1 MTKVVILGGG
11 VAGMSAAHEL
21 VERGFEV
28 VVLER
33 RELPGGKARSIP
45 VAEGGEG
52 RSGHELADTGV
63 ASIEHRLPGE
73 HGFRFFP
80 GFYKHVI
87 DTMRRIPSFDGRL
100 VADHLVPTTRV
111 GITQYEQPT
120 FQIPALFPRTPG
132 DAGTV
137 LRDILVAF
145 GPVTGLT
152 PDDLAFFGARI
163 WQILT
168 SCDARR
174 IGEYEKTDW
183 WDFVDAERRSAAYQ
197 KFLASGITRSLV
209 AAKARKA
216 STRTIGDVFVQ
227 LMLTIV
233 NPAAGSTDRVF
244 DGPTNLVWI
253 DPWLVELQARGVEY
267 RLGAEVEAILCDDE
281 RITGVAVRE
290 RGTPTVVTGD
300 HYVSALPLERMAPLV
315 NEGLIAIDPRLAN
328 LRTLTPNVDWM
339 NGIQYYL
346 HRDVPTAHGHVIH
359 IDSEWAL
366 TSVSQLQFWRSVA
379 PEQFGD
385 SNVRGILSVDI
396 SDWTAPGS
404 DGRTAMQCSRSE
416 VARET
421 WSQLKR
427 SVNVDEELL
436 RDEDLH
442 SWFLDPDI
450 DQDPD
455 RPGYLTNAE
464 PLLVNLVDTWP
475 LRPDAATAVP
485 NLFLASDYVRTHTDL
500 ATMEGANEA
509 ARRAVNAVLDSAGYD
524 GPRCEVWPLHETEL
538 LAPWRLHDAARYE
551 RGLPWDGSLL
561 QVAAHA
567 LGGASPLLDQVGPL
581 LELVEP
587 FVTLVADV
595 LDATDG
601 SIEDT
606 GEVRHVDPTVATGS
620 AYVPTPE
627 DVLLDIAD
635 LVPGSGDVVGPAGL
649 LQRAGWERDRLTDAL
664 EAHAEA
670 ASPAV
675 AAEATVPRSTPGSAA
690 VAPFDGPAG
699 FLERLDWYRELVAD
713 TLGSGIPAGEP
724 QKHLYAL
731 VNDFI
736 GRPGKALRPALCVAT
751 ARALGGRAEN
761 AFPAAAGI
769 EMLHNAFLV
778 HDDIEDG
785 SDSRRGVPTMHRRV
799 GVPIAVN
806 TGDAMNALAMRF
818 FRRSVEQLGPGAAIR
833 ILDEVDHML
842 VESLEGQATELGW
855 VRDNDLT
862 VGTEDYLLL
871 VLKKTAWYSFIHP
884 LRIGA
889 IVANPEDPHLDRFDR
904 LGYLLGLAFQI
915 TDDVLNLRGSA
926 SRYGKEIDGDL
937 WEGKRTIAITH
948 ALAHVNRVDRLWI
961 GNFLARPRERRLP
974 REVLQLHGILEG
986 AGSIEWARE
995 SAAAFARAA
1004 TREFDAGA
1012 FAGVPPG
1019 PDLDWLRS
1027 CVDFLVQRDA

>member
-1 MTKVVILGGG
+1 
-11 VAGMSAAHEL
+11 MSAAHEL
-21 VERGFEV
+21 IERGFEV
-28 VVLER
+28 VVIER

-45 VAEGGEG
+45 VAENGVDRG
-52 RSGHELADTGV
+52 GHELADTGV

-87 DTMRRIPSFDGRL
+87 DTMRRIPSFDGRK

-111 GITQYEQPT
+111 GITQYERPT
-120 FQIPALFPRTPG
+120 FTIPAMFPRTPG

-137 LRDILVAF
+137 LRDILLAF
-145 GPVTGLT
+145 GPITELT
-152 PDDLAFFGARI
+152 PEDLALFGARI

-168 SCDARR
+168 SCQARR
-174 IGEYEKTDW
+174 IGEYEKVGW
-183 WDFVDAERRSAAYQ
+183 WDFVGAEPRSAAYQ

-216 STRTIGDVFVQ
+216 SARTIGDIFVQ

-233 NPAAGSTDRVF
+233 NPAAGSTDRVL

-253 DPWLVELQARGVEY
+253 DPWLAYLTAHGVQY
-267 RLGAEVEAILCDDE
+267 RLGAEVEGILCDGE
-281 RITGVAVRE
+281 RATGVVVKE
-290 RGTPTVVTGD
+290 GGTSTVVTGD
-300 HYVSALPLERMAPLV
+300 HYVCALPVERMAPLLSDR
-315 NEGLIAIDPRLAN
+315 LIAIDPTLGNLSTLA
-328 LRTLTPNVDWM
+328 PNVDWM

-346 HRDVPTAHGHVIH
+346 RRDVPTAHGHVIH

-366 TSVSQLQFWRSVA
+366 TSVSQLQFWRSIA

-385 SNVRGILSVDI
+385 SDVRGILSIDI
-396 SDWTAPGS
+396 SDWDAPGS
-404 DGRTAMQCSRSE
+404 DGRAAMQCSRRE
-416 VARET
+416 VACET

-427 SVNVDEELL
+427 SINVDEELL
-436 RDEDLH
+436 RDDDLH

-450 DQDPD
+450 DYDPD
-455 RPGYLTNAE
+455 RPGYLRNAE
-464 PLLVNLVDTWP
+464 PLLVNLIGTWP
-475 LRPDAATAVP
+475 LRPEATTAIP
-485 NLFLASDYVRTHTDL
+485 NLFLASDYVRTYTDL

-509 ARRAVNAVLDSAGYD
+509 ARRAVNGLLDAAGYD
-524 GPRCEVWPLHETEL
+524 GRPCEVWPLHDPEV

-551 RGLPWDGSLL
+551 RGLPWDDSLL

-567 LGGASPLLDQVGPL
+567 IQGAAPLLERARPL

-587 FVTLVADV
+587 FVTPLADA
-595 LDATDG
+595 LDTTDRV
-601 SIEDT
+601 IEQAVELR
-606 GEVRHVDPTVATGS
+606 GVDPVVKTGS
-620 AYVPTPE
+620 DYVSTPQDALSE
-627 DVLLDIAD
+627 VAD
-635 LVPGSGDVVGPAGL
+635 LVPGSGGFVGPAGL
-649 LQRAGWERDRLTDAL
+649 LERTGWETDRRIDEL
-664 EAHAEA
+664 EASAEA
-670 ASPAV
+670 ESSSKSSTPAV
-675 AAEATVPRSTPGSAA
+675 APPARYPAGTPAGVPAIE
-690 VAPFDGPAG
+690 GPAG

-713 TLGSGIPAGEP
+713 TLSSGIPTDEP

-731 VNDFI
+731 VRDFI
-736 GRPGKALRPALCVAT
+736 GRPGKALRPALCIAT
-751 ARALGGRAEN
+751 ARALGGRTGDAL
-761 AFPAAAGI
+761 PAAAGI
-769 EMLHNAFLV
+769 EMLHNAFLI

-785 SDSRRGVPTMHRRV
+785 SVARRGVATMHRRV

-806 TGDAMNALAMRF
+806 IGDAMNALAMRF
-818 FRRSVEQLGPGAAIR
+818 FRRSLEPLGPVGAIR

-862 VGTEDYLLL
+862 VGADDYLLL

-884 LRIGA
+884 MRIGA
-889 IVANPEDPHLDRFDR
+889 IVANAEDPHLDRFDR

-948 ALAHVNRVDRLWI
+948 ALAHVDCADRLWI
-961 GNFLARPRERRLP
+961 GNFLSRPRNRRLP
-974 REVLQLHGILEG
+974 REVTRLHAILERT
-986 AGSIEWARE
+986 GSIEWAQE
-995 SAAAFARAA
+995 SAALFAQAA
-1004 TREFDAGA
+1004 AQEFGTVT
-1012 FAGVPPG
+1012 FAAVPPG
-1019 PDLDWLRS
+1019 RDLDWLRS